1 MLSMTIERKTRFTTI
16 RANVTCESRER
27 SCRLSGE
34 RARLVSPAPANTLS
48 RGRPKAAGLRGR
60 LRRGSRRIEM
70 YRAWLR
76 LGYALRF
83 QLLHQLPARVG
94 EDFLA
99 LLYALH
105 DA

>member
-1 MLSMTIERKTRFTTI
+1 MLSMTIEWKTRFTTI
-16 RANVTCESRER
+16 GANVACESP
-27 SCRLSGE
+27 E

-48 RGRPKAAGLRGR
+48 KGCPKAAGLSSR

-70 YRAWLR
+70 YRARLR
-76 LGYALRF
+76 LWYALRF

-94 EDFLA
+94 EDLLA
-99 LLYALH
+99 LLDALH